1 MANIT
6 RYPQPMVT
14 PLSEA
19 VDRLFRE
26 AFTWP
31 RLTDAFTGGARFGS
45 NSNLFETDE
54 AYVMQVALPGA
65 KADEL
70 QITTHRNV
78 LTLQGKTGVATPEG
92 GRGIWVGLSDGEFR
106 EQVTLPGEVDA
117 EKASAQYQ
125 DGILTLT
132 LPKAEHTRPRSIKVG
147 SPNAQPAIESAS

>member
-6 RYPQPMVT
+6 RYSQPMM

-19 VDRLFRE
+19 VDRLFRD

-31 RLTDAFTGGARFGS
+31 RLGDAFATSARAGF

-54 AYVMQVALPGA
+54 AYVMQVVLPGA

-70 QITTHRNV
+70 QITAQRNV
-78 LTLQGKTGVATPEG
+78 LTLQGKTSVAAPQG
-92 GRGIWVGLSDGEFR
+92 ARGIWVGLGDGEFR

-117 EKASAQYQ
+117 DQATAQYQ

-132 LPKAEHTRPRSIKVG
+132 LPKAAHARPRTIKVG
-147 SPNAQPAIESAS
+147 AGTAQPAIEAAE